1 MKTAVIY
8 ASKFGNTKKTAEYIA
23 NKIGADAIN
32 VKNAE
37 NIEQYERIILGCG
50 IYAGKPSK
58 LMTDFTLNNRKK
70 FKNVSLFATC
80 LFNDDKGTRQ
90 IKKISELYDI
100 KDAIF
105 FDRVKKQIGVD
116 GSKLEEY
123 IKTL

>member
-58 LMTDFTLNNRKK
+58 LMTDFTLKNRKK
-70 FKNVSLFATC
+70 FKNVSLFVTC
-80 LFNDDKGTRQ
+80 LFNGDKGTRQ
-90 IKKISELYDI
+90 IEKISELYGI

-105 FDRVKKQIGVD
+105 FDRVKKQIGID